1 MSSSQRSGATRV
13 AAGILSSRLIGFLRD
28 RAVAHYFG
36 IGPHADVFSTA
47 LRGPNI
53 LQNLLGEGTISASF
67 IPIYSR
73 LLEEGREEEA
83 GRFAGAILGLLIAL
97 AATVALAGVL
107 FARPIVAVLAA
118 GFLSDRAAI
127 AAGTATVDRYQLTV
141 AAVRLIF
148 PMTGVLVIS
157 AWALGVLN
165 SHRRFFL
172 PYVAPVAWN
181 AAIIAALVWTGSRL
195 ADPQAAAG
203 LDHLLIAACVG
214 ALVGGVLQLLVQL
227 PLVVRLLRGFRLS
240 MSLKVPG
247 VRSAIAAFGPVVAG
261 RGVVQV
267 SAYLDLLLASLL
279 ATGAV
284 SALRWAQTLYVLPV
298 SLFGMSVAA
307 AELPELARGGRGAV
321 GPRVARGVGQTAFVS
336 IPTAIGYLA
345 FGTLV
350 VGALYGT
357 GRFTTDDTWVVALV
371 LAGYSLG
378 LPAGISSRLLQSA
391 FFAAS
396 DTRTPALVATARV
409 AVATGLGIP
418 LMLLLDRVGVSGLVG
433 GSGGLRLGAAGLS
446 LAAGLGAWLEFALLW
461 RRLGRHVPDRRLP
474 LASIARMFG
483 LALAAAALASLV
495 WLALPPLHTILTAAI
510 VLGIFAGTYLFAAWR
525 LGVEEASPWFEAL
538 ARSLRRR

>member
-1 MSSSQRSGATRV
+1 MASSQRSGAARV
-13 AAGILSSRLIGFLRD
+13 AAGILSSRLVGFLRD
-28 RAVAHYFG
+28 RAIAHYFG
-36 IGPHADVFSTA
+36 VGPHADVFSTA

-53 LQNLLGEGTISASF
+53 LQNLLGEGTVSASF

-83 GRFAGAILGLLIAL
+83 GRFAGAVLGLLVAL
-97 AATVALAGVL
+97 AAAVALAGVL
-107 FARPIVAVLAA
+107 LARPIVAVLAA
-118 GFLSDRAAI
+118 GFLADRAAI

-141 AAVRLIF
+141 AAVRYIF
-148 PMTGVLVIS
+148 PMTGILVVS

-172 PYVAPVAWN
+172 SYVAPVAWN
-181 AAIIAALVWTGSRL
+181 AAIIAALVWTGSRIV
-195 ADPQAAAG
+195 DPQGVAA
-203 LDHLLIAACVG
+203 LDRLLIAACVG
-214 ALVGGVLQLLVQL
+214 ALIGGVLQLLVQL
-227 PLVVRLLRGFRLS
+227 PLVIHLLRGFRLS

-307 AELPELARGGRGAV
+307 AELPELSRRTRGAA

-357 GRFTTDDTWVVALV
+357 GRFTVADTWLVALV
-371 LAGYSLG
+371 LAGYSIG

-391 FFAAS
+391 YYAAS
-396 DTRTPALVATARV
+396 DTRTPAMVAAARV
-409 AVATGLGIP
+409 AVTTGLGIP
-418 LMLLLDRVGVSGLVG
+418 FMLLFDRIGVAELAG
-433 GSGGLRLGAAGLS
+433 GPGDLRLGAAGLS
-446 LAAGLGAWLEFALLW
+446 LAAALGAWLEFVLLW
-461 RRLGRHVPDRRLP
+461 RRLARHVPERRLP
-474 LASIARMFG
+474 LAAVSRMIG
-483 LALAAAALASLV
+483 LGAGAAVLAALV
-495 WLALPPLHTILTAAI
+495 WIALPALNTILTAGI
-510 VLGIFAGTYLFAAWR
+510 VLGVFAAAYLIAAQR
-525 LGVEEASPWFEAL
+525 LGIEEASPWFDAL
-538 ARSLRRR
+538 ARVLRRR

>member
-1 MSSSQRSGATRV
+1 MASSHRSGAARV
-13 AAGILSSRLIGFLRD
+13 AAGILSSRVVGFLRD
-28 RAVAHYFG
+28 RAIAYYFG
-36 IGPHADVFSTA
+36 VGPHADVFSTA

-53 LQNLLGEGTISASF
+53 LQNLLGEGTVSASF

-83 GRFAGAILGLLIAL
+83 GRFAGAVLGLLVAL
-97 AATVALAGVL
+97 AAAVALAGVL
-107 FARPIVAVLAA
+107 LARPIVAVLAA
-118 GFLSDRAAI
+118 GFLADHAAV
-127 AAGTATVDRYQLTV
+127 AAGTATVDRYELTV

-148 PMTGVLVIS
+148 PMTGILVIS

-195 ADPQAAAG
+195 ADPQGPSG
-203 LDHLLIAACVG
+203 LDRLLIAACVG
-214 ALVGGVLQLLVQL
+214 ALVGGALQLLVQL

-240 MSLKVPG
+240 MSLEVPG

-307 AELPELARGGRGAV
+307 AELPELARGARSDAGS
-321 GPRVARGVGQTAFVS
+321 RVARGVGHTAFVS
-336 IPTAIGYLA
+336 IPTAVGYLA

-357 GRFTTDDTWVVALV
+357 GRFSTADTWLVAFV
-371 LAGYSLG
+371 LAGYSIG
-378 LPAGISSRLLQSA
+378 LPAGISSRLVQSA
-391 FFAAS
+391 YYAAS
-396 DTRTPALVATARV
+396 DTRTPAVVAAARV
-409 AVATGLGIP
+409 AVTTGLGIP
-418 LMLLLDRVGVSGLVG
+418 LMLALDRVSLGDLVSGAG
-433 GSGGLRLGAAGLS
+433 TLRLGAAGLS
-446 LAAGLGAWLEFALLW
+446 LAAALGAWLEFTLLW
-461 RRLGRHVPDRRLP
+461 RRLSRHVPERRLP
-474 LASIARMFG
+474 LAAIARMVG
-483 LALAAAALASLV
+483 LAVAAAAVASGV
-495 WLALPPLHTILTAAI
+495 WLVLPPLPLIPTAA
-510 VLGIFAGTYLFAAWR
+510 VVVGSFAVVYLGSARW
-525 LGVEEASPWFEAL
+525 LGLEEASPWFDAIT
-538 ARSLRRR
+538 RVLRRR